1 MSGAFDP
8 YYIWLA
14 IPPGEQ
20 PPDHYRLLGLSRF
33 EANEEVIRIAADR
46 QTFHLQT
53 FRRGEHGD
61 LAERLIGEVAAARD
75 CLLDAKQKAAYDAE
89 LRGEART
96 EPYIRP
102 TERLDETK
110 AVMPKK
116 PAASPKP
123 AVPPPAPAKPAE
135 PAQETPFG
143 EYVLLARISKGG
155 TGDLYKAKHKTMGR
169 MVAIKV
175 LSKELAKSPDRVAR
189 FHRKCQILAKLRHP
203 NLVEAFDAGER
214 DGKHYLIMEFID
226 GQTLWQVVKE
236 NGPLPP
242 QDVIRHMKQAAAG
255 LGYAHSQGV
264 YHRNLKPS
272 NLMVDWNGHLKVIG
286 LGLARAEL
294 DDENLD
300 ITQPGQAMGTV
311 DYMAPEQAVDAHG
324 ADHRADIYGLG
335 CVFCTLLTGQPPYP
349 VKNPTQKFLAHRQA
363 PIPSLFELRPEVP
376 LPLDTLFRKMLAKK
390 PGERPQSMAE
400 VVAALETC

>member
-1 MSGAFDP
+1 MSGPFDP

-14 IPPGEQ
+14 IPPFEQ

-33 EANEEVIRIAADR
+33 EANAEVIHIAAQR
-46 QTFHLQT
+46 QTSHLQT
-53 FRRGEHGD
+53 FRTGEHAI
-61 LAERLIGEVAAARD
+61 LARSLMGEVAAARA
-75 CLLDAKQKAAYDAE
+75 CLLDAKKKAAYDAQ
-89 LRGEART
+89 LRGEPSGT
-96 EPYIRP
+96 EPHIRP
-102 TERLDETK
+102 TERLAETR
-110 AVMPKK
+110 
-116 PAASPKP
+116 PAAPP
-123 AVPPPAPAKPAE
+123 TPPTPTAPPTPPPSAPAQPS
-135 PAQETPFG
+135 QETPFG
-143 EYVLLARISKGG
+143 EYVLLGRISKGG
-155 TGDLYKAKHKTMGR
+155 TGDLFKAKHKTMGR

-236 NGPLPP
+236 SGPLAPK
-242 QDVIRHMKQAAAG
+242 DVIGYMKQAAAR

-264 YHRNLKPS
+264 CHRNLKPS
-272 NLMVDWNGHLKVIG
+272 NLMVDWNGNLKVIG
-286 LGLARAEL
+286 LGLARSEL
-294 DDENLD
+294 DDANFD

-311 DYMAPEQAVDAHG
+311 DYMAPEQAVDAHS

-335 CVFCTLLTGQPPYP
+335 CVLCALLTGQPPYP
-349 VKNPTQKFLAHRQA
+349 VKNPTKKFLAHRQD

-376 LPLDTLFRKMLAKK
+376 LPLDTLFRKMLAKT
-390 PGERPQSMAE
+390 PDQRPQSMAE
-400 VVAALETC
+400 VIAALETC